1 MIPRLGIAPQPLAR
15 IQFRIPALSV
25 TRSLIVETE
34 LRRSPRVPFIAA
46 AEIMEANTQVRL
58 SARTSDISRHG
69 CYMDMVNPLPPGV
82 AVKIAI
88 AHGQRTFSATAG
100 VVYSQA
106 PLGMGLEFR
115 DIDKAEQDKLEHWLA
130 GLA

>member
-1 MIPRLGIAPQPLAR
+1 M
-15 IQFRIPALSV
+15 
-25 TRSLIVETE
+25 ETE
-34 LRRSPRVPFIAA
+34 LRRSPRVSFIAA

-69 CYMDMVNPLPPGV
+69 CYMDMVNPLPTGV

-100 VVYSQA
+100 VVYSRA

-115 DIDKAEQDKLEHWLA
+115 DIDKTEQDKLEQWLA
-130 GLA
+130 GLAQGSPVGSCQP

>member
-1 MIPRLGIAPQPLAR
+1 M
-15 IQFRIPALSV
+15 
-25 TRSLIVETE
+25 ETE

-69 CYMDMVNPLPPGV
+69 CYMDMVNPLPAGV

-88 AHGQRTFSATAG
+88 AHGERTFSSTAA
-100 VVYSQA
+100 VVYSQT

-115 DIDKAEQDKLEHWLA
+115 DMDKSERDQLEQWLA
-130 GLA
+130 G

>member
-1 MIPRLGIAPQPLAR
+1 
-15 IQFRIPALSV
+15 
-25 TRSLIVETE
+25 
-34 LRRSPRVPFIAA
+34 
-46 AEIMEANTQVRL
+46 
-58 SARTSDISRHG
+58 
-69 CYMDMVNPLPPGV
+69 
-82 AVKIAI
+82 VKIAI
-88 AHGQRTFSATAG
+88 AHRERTFSATAG

>member
-1 MIPRLGIAPQPLAR
+1 MD
-15 IQFRIPALSV
+15 
-25 TRSLIVETE
+25 TE

-58 SARTSDISRHG
+58 TARTSDISRHG
-69 CYMDMVNPLPPGV
+69 CYMDMVNPLLPGV

-100 VVYSQA
+100 VVYSQT

-115 DIDKAEQDKLEHWLA
+115 AMDKSEQDQLEQWLA
-130 GLA
+130 G